1 MPFNT
6 QWTIFQY
13 QERIKEL
20 QEDLIMETMVKK
32 SEIERTKGL
41 LDQIETQNV
50 HTGTLVKIN
59 EEYAKLIGKLRSRI
73 KELDGN
79 L

>member
-1 MPFNT
+1 MTFNT

-32 SEIERTKGL
+32 SEIERTKG
-41 LDQIETQNV
+41 
-50 HTGTLVKIN
+50 
-59 EEYAKLIGKLRSRI
+59 
-73 KELDGN
+73 
-79 L
+79 

>member
-1 MPFNT
+1 MTFNT

-32 SEIERTKGL
+32 SEIERTKGVT
-41 LDQIETQNV
+41 IWFKTQ
-50 HTGTLVKIN
+50 
-59 EEYAKLIGKLRSRI
+59 S
-73 KELDGN
+73 
-79 L
+79 